1 MGPMKSL
8 SFLSI
13 EALTRSRN
21 EDFVCLFLFC
31 LFNQNELRI
40 QYLYKEKG
48 YAKYENTC
56 MTSFKLSA

>member
-1 MGPMKSL
+1 MTSQFKSGPQAG
-8 SFLSI
+8 I
-13 EALTRSRN
+13 
-21 EDFVCLFLFC
+21 
-31 LFNQNELRI
+31 NELRV